1 VYDQAPAAEANS
13 GKGRRQ
19 EGSDEYSERV
29 QIEIIPQDDN
39 WGANS
44 TAVTANADLSDFA
57 DDLTEDGR
65 SVVAEPLLLPP
76 ARSPFCH
83 AYAACVACLLTA
95 ALSLLTPV
103 LFVVLPRLD
112 LRTGWRVG
120 DCGLECE
127 GLLIGI
133 AFKLFIVACG
143 AWVLFARRPRS
154 ALPRLLDLSA
164 LLVIFMLIMN
174 FSFWL
179 FYVVRIVFE
188 QVEVCLSSHLSLVG
202 HFN

>member
-1 VYDQAPAAEANS
+1 MYDQAPNTESNS

-19 EGSDEYSERV
+19 EASDEYCERV

-44 TAVTANADLSDFA
+44 TAVTATADLSDFA

-65 SVVAEPLLLPP
+65 SVVAESPPP
-76 ARSPFCH
+76 AHSPFCH
-83 AYAACVACLLTA
+83 AYTACAACLLSA

-164 LLVIFMLIMN
+164 LLVLFMLIMN

-188 QVEVCLSSHLSLVG
+188 QVEVIFL
-202 HFN
+202 